1 MLMASVTVELALS
14 PRWLYSNN
22 FLNFLSFLLFIIFI
36 YLSFCVNR
44 RKLDWYSMTQF
55 DNDINIP
62 NRIPLQIQNLQN
74 GDKDQRRRKT
84 LDLENP
90 NLEMTSLVLGSRY
103 GNQKTSTRS

>member
-1 MLMASVTVELALS
+1 MLMASVTVELALFH
-14 PRWLYSNN
+14 RCLYSNN
-22 FLNFLSFLLFIIFI
+22 FLNFIYYHLILLLHDIH
-36 YLSFCVNR
+36 
-44 RKLDWYSMTQF
+44 
-55 DNDINIP
+55 DINIL

>member
-1 MLMASVTVELALS
+1 MLMASLTVELALS

-22 FLNFLSFLLFIIFI
+22 FLNFIYYHLILLLHDIH
-36 YLSFCVNR
+36 
-44 RKLDWYSMTQF
+44 
-55 DNDINIP
+55 DINIL

>member
-22 FLNFLSFLLFIIFI
+22 FLNFICYHLLLLHDIH
-36 YLSFCVNR
+36 
-44 RKLDWYSMTQF
+44 
-55 DNDINIP
+55 DINIL